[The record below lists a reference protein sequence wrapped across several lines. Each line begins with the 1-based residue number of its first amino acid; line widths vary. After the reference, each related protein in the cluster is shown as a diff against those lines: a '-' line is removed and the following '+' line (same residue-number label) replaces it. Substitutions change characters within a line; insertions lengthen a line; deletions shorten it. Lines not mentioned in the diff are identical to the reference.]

1 VSVKQETGRGDTK
14 AALIQAA
21 ERLFAEKGLGGV
33 SVRDITLAAGA
44 RNQSALHYHFG
55 DMDKLLKE
63 VFAHRYRQ
71 IEETRRQRL
80 AEMAA
85 AGTNGDIAKLMEAA
99 VGPLFEACLEENGRL
114 YARFCVQLTADPRF
128 DLVQLIGEI
137 GMQSVAQ
144 MRALIGEALSDL
156 PIDTLRTRLR
166 LLFTISIVL
175 MADYARLIEAGNAP
189 PLDVA
194 TREAAFTLSGFLQAP
209 GPTRVG

>member
-1 VSVKQETGRGDTK
+1 MIQETKRRDTRV
-14 AALIQAA
+14 ALIQAA
-21 ERLFAEKGLGGV
+21 ERLFAERGLGGV

-55 DMDKLLKE
+55 DMDKLIKE
-63 VFAHRYRQ
+63 VFAHRYHQ

-85 AGTNGDIAKLMEAA
+85 AGTDGDIGKLMEAA

-128 DLVQLIGEI
+128 DVIRLVGDI
-137 GMQSVAQ
+137 GMQSVTHI
-144 MRALIGEALSDL
+144 RELIGKALADL
-156 PIDTLRTRLR
+156 PNDILWTRQR
-166 LLFTISIVL
+166 LLFTISIIL

-189 PLDVA
+189 PVDVA
-194 TREAAFTLSGFLQAP
+194 TREAASTLSGFLQAP
-209 GPTRVG
+209 LPTRAG